1 MSESKPYKKR
11 FGDRRDARWLRDIDS
26 YHKVF
31 PYVLP
36 RRCDAE
42 AYFTESIDVTNLMKY
57 LEEKKADPSQPHIT
71 FFHAVLAAVSKTIYF
86 RPALNRFIIN
96 KRFYER
102 DNISLSF
109 VAKKTY
115 ADHSGEAI
123 ISLDVDYNDTL
134 FSISERTNEQVRAL
148 RQSGSNSLDEL
159 IALFMKLPR
168 FILKGVFALIR
179 FLENHDWTPTVLKEG
194 DSNYSTVLLSH
205 LGSIKCHSIY
215 HHLNEYGTN
224 SIVITVGT
232 IKKEVVTNEDGTTSE
247 RDICDFGITLDERI
261 ADGFYYAKSIA
272 MLKSYLANPEML
284 EVSISTP
291 TKRNRRSFH
300 TE

>member
-1 MSESKPYKKR
+1 MAKNKPYKKR

-31 PYVLP
+31 PYVIP
-36 RRCDAE
+36 KRCDAE
-42 AYFTESIDVTNLMKY
+42 VYFTENIDVTELLKY
-57 LEEKKADPSQPHIT
+57 LDEKKQDKSAPHIT
-71 FFHAVLAAVSKTIYF
+71 FFHAVLTAVSKTLYF
-86 RPALNRFIIN
+86 RPALNRFIVN

-109 VAKKTY
+109 VAKKSY
-115 ADHSGEAI
+115 ADHSGEAL
-123 ISLDVDYNDTL
+123 ISLDISENDNV
-134 FSISERTNEQVRAL
+134 FSISERTNEQVRSL
-148 RQSGSNSLDEL
+148 RKSGSNSLDEL
-159 IALFMKLPR
+159 IVLFMKLPR
-168 FILKGVFALIR
+168 FILKSLFVLLH
-179 FLENHDWTPTVLKEG
+179 FLENHDWTPNFLKEG
-194 DSNYSTVLLSH
+194 DSNYSSVLLSH
-205 LGSIKCHSIY
+205 LGSIRCKSIY

-232 IKKEVVTNEDGTTSE
+232 VKKEVITNEDGTTSE
-247 RDICDFGITLDERI
+247 HDFCDFGITLDERI

-272 MLKSYLANPEML
+272 LLKSYLANPESL
-284 EVSISTP
+284 ELSIASP